1 MPICVN
7 QHELTDDDV
16 AREIVNH
23 QQHPNPTRAAT
34 ESLVIRHVL
43 LDEAERLGLRQADD
57 EASID
62 ALLQSQ
68 VNLPTVDEDSC
79 QRHYQQHPA
88 RFTVGERVE
97 VSHILFQVTPGVSL
111 PALRAQ
117 AETVLQQLQQ
127 TPERFDELAQRY
139 SNCPSAAVGGQL
151 GQLGRGECVPEFERV
166 VFNMSPGLL
175 PQLLESRH
183 GLHIVWLAR
192 RINGHLLP
200 YAHVADQIKVT
211 LQAWNQD
218 IAWRQYVHL
227 LVGKARISG
236 IELTMSD
243 SPLVQ

>member
-7 QHELTDDDV
+7 QHELTDDEV
-16 AREIVNH
+16 AAELPNH
-23 QQHPNPTRAAT
+23 QQRPNPTQAAV
-34 ESLVIRHVL
+34 EALVIRHVL
-43 LDEAERLGLRQADD
+43 LDEAERLGLREMDD

-62 ALLQSQ
+62 ALLQAEVS
-68 VNLPTVDEDSC
+68 LPRVDEDNC
-79 QRHYQQHPA
+79 RRHYQQHPT

-117 AETVLQQLQQ
+117 AEHVLQQLQQ
-127 TPERFDELAQRY
+127 SPERFSELALRY

-166 VFNMSPGLL
+166 VFSMAPGLL
-175 PQLLESRH
+175 PRLLESRH

-192 RINGHLLP
+192 RIDGHLLP
-200 YAHVADQIKVT
+200 YEHVAEQIRKT

-218 IAWRQYVHL
+218 VAWRQYVHV
-227 LVGKARISG
+227 LVGKAQISG
-236 IELTMSD
+236 VELTSSD
-243 SPLVQ
+243 NPLVQ